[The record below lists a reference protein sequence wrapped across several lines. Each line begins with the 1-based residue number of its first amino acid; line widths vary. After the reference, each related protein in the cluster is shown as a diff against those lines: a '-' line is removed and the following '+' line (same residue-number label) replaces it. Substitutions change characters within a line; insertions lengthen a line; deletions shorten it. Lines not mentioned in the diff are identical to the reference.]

1 MLQVHSIYSPDG
13 GGSSQAGSPRPR
25 SRSGSDSAFAELDSV
40 PLRVDPARLSCGMHR
55 AITALWALES
65 GGTSWIVRNREEAAR
80 RLTEQ
85 RTKWRDEGC
94 VEDGALSG
102 SPRRTCAMLALAVSQ
117 CY

>member
-65 GGTSWIVRNREEAAR
+65 GGTSWIVLRVRI
-80 RLTEQ
+80 LGQ
-85 RTKWRDEGC
+85 WWMRDECIVGQ
-94 VEDGALSG
+94 V
-102 SPRRTCAMLALAVSQ
+102 AMV
-117 CY
+117 